1 MKRRYDIAEKKEI
14 IIQSTGLSESLAWKI
29 AYNLDFL
36 TFGELRKLV
45 EAMRIIAEGKEE

>member
-14 IIQSTGLSESLAWKI
+14 ITQSAGLSNSLAWKV

-36 TFGELRKLV
+36 TFSELRKLV
-45 EAMRIIAEGKEE
+45 EAVRIIAEGKEE